1 MNCVPNKLIT
11 VDDRDPPWMTEKIKK
26 LLIDKSKYYTNYASK
41 NGRKIG
47 VYEEL
52 LNMTN
57 NITTKILN
65 SKKIY
70 FGNLAEKWPKIES
83 EGLFTG
89 ASLSLLPTGKKSNY
103 SSSTHKR
110 STCNQL

>member
-1 MNCVPNKLIT
+1 MGKSFSNVNIHAQVKLFDETLSNIFMNCVPNKLIT

-70 FGNLAEKWPKIES
+70 FGNLA
-83 EGLFTG
+83 
-89 ASLSLLPTGKKSNY
+89 KK
-103 SSSTHKR
+103 
-110 STCNQL
+110 